1 MFEQKNL
8 LKAWLVANKKNFE
21 GKDLKTLL
29 WFMDASIGIGPSN
42 DDLEFYEIDV
52 INELN
57 YEPLDAIKKAIK
69 GNFNISDEY
78 IQFDE
83 EGNFHTYSQQ
93 EVWDKHKEY
102 ENEIIEDFIKFVDS
116 HDFDIEEF
124 LNYYGGDLVMKYIK

>member
-21 GKDLKTLL
+21 GKDLQTLL

-57 YEPLDAIKKAIK
+57 YEPLDAIEKAIK

>member
-1 MFEQKNL
+1 MFEQKQL
-8 LKAWLVANKKNFE
+8 LIAWLITNKKNFE
-21 GKDLKTLL
+21 GKDLQTLL
-29 WFMDASIGIGPSN
+29 WVMDASIGNGPSN
-42 DDLEFYEIDV
+42 DDLEFYEIDI

-57 YEPLDAIKKAIK
+57 YEPLDAIEKAIK
-69 GNFNISDEY
+69 GNFNIGDEY

-116 HDFDIEEF
+116 HDFNIEEF
-124 LNYYGGDLVMKYIK
+124 LDYYGNDLGIKYIK